1 MSVLIA
7 VLIPD
12 VLLIVAMLIFI
23 YTTKIGKEESKQPA
37 GRRRQKFLVLGVES
51 LGAFRHAERQIVY

>member
-1 MSVLIA
+1 MADTKMPIKIYVISLI
-7 VLIPD
+7 I
-12 VLLIVAMLIFI
+12 IVSRS
-23 YTTKIGKEESKQPA
+23 TTKIGKEESKQPA

>member
-1 MSVLIA
+1 MPIKIYVISLI
-7 VLIPD
+7 I
-12 VLLIVAMLIFI
+12 IVSRF
-23 YTTKIGKEESKQPA
+23 TTKIGKEESKQPA

>member
-1 MSVLIA
+1 MPIKIYVISLI
-7 VLIPD
+7 I
-12 VLLIVAMLIFI
+12 IVSRS
-23 YTTKIGKEESKQPA
+23 TTKIGKEESKQPA

>member
-12 VLLIVAMLIFI
+12 VLLIVAMLVFSAN
-23 YTTKIGKEESKQPA
+23 TKIGKEESKQPA
-37 GRRRQKFLVLGVES
+37 GRRRQKFLVLG
-51 LGAFRHAERQIVY
+51 

>member
-1 MSVLIA
+1 MMADTKMPIKIYVISLI
-7 VLIPD
+7 I
-12 VLLIVAMLIFI
+12 IVSRS
-23 YTTKIGKEESKQPA
+23 TTKIGKEESKQPA